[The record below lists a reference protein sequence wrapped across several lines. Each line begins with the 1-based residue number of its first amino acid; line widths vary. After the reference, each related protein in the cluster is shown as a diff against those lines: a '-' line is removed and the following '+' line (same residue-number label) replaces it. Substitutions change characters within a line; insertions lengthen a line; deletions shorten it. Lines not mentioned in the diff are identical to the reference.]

1 MSGLP
6 GHVRRTV
13 VTVGSFDGVHLGHQA
28 ILRRIRRRAQALE
41 AASVLVTFDPHPLRV
56 VRPQDAPPLLTILAE
71 KQESLAEVGLD
82 YAVFVPFTRAFSRY
96 APRQFV
102 EEVLVR
108 RLRAA
113 ELVIGHD
120 HGFGRGRAGG
130 ADELARLGSEH
141 GFTVD
146 VVGGVEAGGSTVS
159 STRIRRAVAAGDME
173 AAAVGLGR
181 PYALRGT
188 VVRGLGRG
196 RTLGFPTA
204 NLTPPPAEKLLPAE
218 GIYAVRASVGTEIRD
233 GLLHLGPR
241 PTFADAPPAI
251 ELFLI
256 DFERDIYGERVVVEC
271 LTRLR
276 EVRSFATRDE
286 LIEQMRQD
294 LAAGRAFLSRRR
306 GG

>member
-28 ILRRIRRRAQALE
+28 ILRLIRRRARALE

-56 VRPQDAPPLLTILAE
+56 VRPRAAPPLLTILAE
-71 KQESLAEVGLD
+71 KKESLAEVGLD
-82 YAVFVPFTRAFSRY
+82 YVLFVPFTRAFSRY
-96 APRQFV
+96 SPKQFV

-130 ADELARLGSEH
+130 ADELARLGSDH

-159 STRIRRAVAAGDME
+159 STQIRRAVAAGDME
-173 AAAVGLGR
+173 AAAAGLGR
-181 PYALRGT
+181 PYSLRGT
-188 VVRGLGRG
+188 VIRGLGRG

-204 NLTPPPAEKLLPAE
+204 NLAPPPAEKLLPAE
-218 GIYAVRASVGTEIRD
+218 GIYVVRASVDTEVRD

-256 DFERDIYGERVVVEC
+256 DFERDIYRERVVVEC

-286 LIEQMRQD
+286 LIEQMRRD
-294 LAAGRAFLSRRR
+294 LVAGRAFLARRR